1 MIGFLHSVARLG
13 SCTRNTAA
21 LLAGLAMIAATSG
34 CINGKECT
42 EMGCVN
48 GFHITTATADKGWA
62 PGDYELE
69 ITVDGDVVAC
79 AYSWTGTSPSGQ
91 LVSAQ
96 CGSSAI
102 SVEVHPVTTC
112 TETRRGDAVS
122 QSCVPVAGQFTQGIS
137 IPGTPARVDVTER
150 RGGVLLGERSF
161 TPRYKTWY
169 PNGEGCEPGCRVD
182 EQEWELP

>member
-1 MIGFLHSVARLG
+1 MIRFLHSIVRLD
-13 SCTRNTAA
+13 SCTRNAAA

-34 CINGKECT
+34 CIEGKACT
-42 EMGCVN
+42 AMACLD
-48 GFHITTATADKGWA
+48 GFHITTATADKSWA
-62 PGDYELE
+62 PGDYALE
-69 ITVDGDVVAC
+69 ITVDGEVVSC
-79 AYSWTGTSPSGQ
+79 AYSWTGTSPPGQ

-96 CGSSAI
+96 CSSRAV

-122 QSCVPVAGQFTQGIS
+122 QSCVPVPGQFTQGIS
-137 IPGTPARVDVTER
+137 ISGTPARVDVTER
-150 RGGVLLGERSF
+150 RDGAVLGERSF
-161 TPRYKTWY
+161 TPGYRTWY